1 MQERYH
7 NYVLRMLKEERD
19 ELQRN
24 ELATN
29 RHSVVG
35 NDIDLEWQESRQT
48 VKEYFQKI

>member
-24 ELATN
+24 ELATD
-29 RHSVVG
+29 RHSPSR
-35 NDIDLEWQESRQT
+35 NDINLERQESRQ
-48 VKEYFQKI
+48 VIKEYFQKI